1 MKTLI
6 ASLLKF
12 KEVKKM
18 KCPRCYQDVDKLWA
32 VPDGVNGR
40 TISQCWNCIHKQMA
54 DFGYSRSQM
63 IRYTKMAEI
72 NKDLEEEIEE
82 SGLCENDFVPNELM
96 FNTILVRCTECG
108 YNWTIL
114 KPYRIHNKDKCRKKH
129 CPECGGHVKSSRRKP
144 RTHWISAVSFDGT
157 RYSFWATASA
167 ANSIGL

>member
-12 KEVKKM
+12 KEVKKL

-32 VPDGVNGR
+32 VPDGVNGH

-82 SGLCENDFVPNELM
+82 SGLCENDFVPN
-96 FNTILVRCTECG
+96 CT
-108 YNWTIL
+108 
-114 KPYRIHNKDKCRKKH
+114 
-129 CPECGGHVKSSRRKP
+129 V
-144 RTHWISAVSFDGT
+144 
-157 RYSFWATASA
+157 
-167 ANSIGL
+167 